1 MKKKIKKYGFTKMQ
15 KTVTILTLNNLHYRK
30 HIQKDKIDYLYTKLL
45 ALKENTRQQDQRP
58 IAD

>member
-1 MKKKIKKYGFTKMQ
+1 MQ

>member
-1 MKKKIKKYGFTKMQ
+1 MQ

-45 ALKENTRQQDQRP
+45 ALKENTRQNTTKQKQKTDTDTK
-58 IAD
+58 IKTK